1 MSARPRRLR
10 PSLRSARPGAPNRQ
24 ETLVKYMLLI
34 YNNPEALA
42 ALPEAERNAIFADVD
57 AIMTELKASGELVG
71 GEALA
76 DPVSTKTVRPV
87 GGTPVATDGP
97 FLESKEQFAGFL
109 TIDVETEERAVEI
122 ASRWPDGRFGAM
134 EVRAIMHTS
143 GEEM

>member
-1 MSARPRRLR
+1 M
-10 PSLRSARPGAPNRQ
+10 
-24 ETLVKYMLLI
+24 KYMLLI
-34 YNNPEALA
+34 YNNPEGLA

-57 AIMTELKASGELVG
+57 AIMTELKASGEWVG

-76 DPVSTKTVRPV
+76 DPASTKTVRPV

-109 TIDVETEERAVEI
+109 TVDVETEERAVEI
-122 ASRWPDGRFGAM
+122 ASRWPDARFGAM